1 MKNTVHAGR
10 PLCEFLKTLNQKG
23 PLMGSFIY
31 DGTTVQFED
40 RLLTHLQIVII
51 QKFQRQESFL
61 MSWKDSPNIG
71 DGRAAIWLTPNIP
84 IYFKFLGSRLP
95 EINREWLA
103 KLAESSDSSS
113 GLIVVGEDGKL
124 ATSVDNGKY
133 PGSLS

>member
-1 MKNTVHAGR
+1 
-10 PLCEFLKTLNQKG
+10 
-23 PLMGSFIY
+23 MGSFIY